1 MQNNEDLAQLV
12 ANQNQQIATQN
23 QQLWDLKVLI
33 NQVVCENQDLHIKHD
48 EMHNMIVLLKDENLT
63 FKNRLDVTLNTIAL
77 LKDENQKLKDEIATL
92 KGQKPRPKIPPSAL
106 EGAHSKDKQNDKNKL
121 SRGKHPRCKKTKQ
134 LEIHARSRIKPES
147 IPEGAIFKG
156 CQKFAVQDIILRPYN
171 TIYELERWQLPD
183 GNYLTGKL
191 PQNIYG
197 HYGPQ
202 LVAYILHQYYG
213 CRVTEPLLFAQ
224 LKEIGTRMS
233 EGQLSNILIKGKELF
248 HNEKDEL
255 LSAGI
260 AATGQVKV
268 DDTGA
273 RHQGQNGYS
282 TIIGNEFFT
291 TIVSTKSKSRVNF
304 LQILHG
310 ANPRYLI
317 NKDAADYI
325 ETLKPSNWL
334 VGYLLLH
341 AREQSMDAVE
351 WDKFLLEVNI
361 KAEGEIRLV
370 TEATLFAS
378 LIENGIPRDLGV
390 HGDDA
395 GQFNAFVR
403 SLCWIHEERH
413 YRKLIPFDETSRQA
427 IEQVR
432 GEIWD
437 LYRGLQE
444 YKIAPSES
452 LKSILEQNFDN
463 LFSKKQTTSPTLNK
477 QLAKTYAKKSE
488 LLRVLERPETPLHNN
503 GTETDAREMVVKR
516 KVSGGTRS
524 DVGRKCRDTFISL
537 KKTCCKLDI
546 TFLGYLEDRINKLFE
561 ISKLS
566 EIIASRAAMRP
577 NAP

>member
-1 MQNNEDLAQLV
+1 MQNYEEIIRRLTDRLD
-12 ANQNQQIATQN
+12 IALNT
-23 QQLWDLKVLI
+23 
-33 NQVVCENQDLHIKHD
+33 
-48 EMHNMIVLLKDENLT
+48 IVLLREE
-63 FKNRLDVTLNTIAL
+63 V
-77 LKDENQKLKDEIATL
+77 QQLKDEIAVL
-92 KGQKPRPKIPPSAL
+92 KGQKPRPKIPPSSL

-121 SRGKHPRCKKTKQ
+121 SRGKHPRCKKTQQ
-134 LEIHARSRIKPES
+134 LEIHTRSRIKPES

-156 CQKFAVQDIILRPYN
+156 CKRYAVQDIILRPYN
-171 TIYELERWQLPD
+171 TVYELERWQLPD
-183 GNYLTGKL
+183 GTYLTGKL

-213 CRVTEPLLFAQ
+213 CRVTEPLMFAQ
-224 LKEIGTRMS
+224 LKEIGVLIS
-233 EGQLSNILIKGKELF
+233 EGQLSNILIQGKELF
-248 HNEKDEL
+248 HDEKNEL
-255 LSAGI
+255 LPAGI

-273 RHQGQNGYS
+273 RHQGHNGYS

-291 TIVSTKSKSRVNF
+291 SIVSTESKSRVNF
-304 LQILHG
+304 LEILHG

-317 NKDAADYI
+317 NNDAADYI

-341 AREQSMDAVE
+341 ARERSMDAVG
-351 WDKFLLEVNI
+351 WDKFLLEINI
-361 KAEGEIRLV
+361 KAEGEIRLA
-370 TEATLFAS
+370 TEAALFAS

-413 YRKLIPFDETSRQA
+413 YRKLIPFDDATRQV

-444 YKIAPSES
+444 YKNTPSES
-452 LKSILEQNFDN
+452 LKSVLEQNFDN
-463 LFSKKQTTSPTLNK
+463 LFSKKKTTSPTLNK

-488 LLRVLERPETPLHNN
+488 LLRVLERPQTPLHNN

-524 DVGRKCRDTFISL
+524 ATGRQCRDTFVSL
-537 KKTCCKLDI
+537 KKTCFKLNI

-561 ISKLS
+561 ISRLA
-566 EIIASRAAMRP
+566 EIIASRAAMRSNSP
-577 NAP
+577 